1 MKAFEIMTS
10 PVITVDPDLP
20 LKEAAR
26 LLMKHNISAL
36 PVVDAGG
43 ELLGI
48 VSEADLLELETRPDP
63 RSQLTPL
70 PAAAHPPRIVSEVMT
85 REVIAMADDTDV
97 AHLATLMLM
106 AHVKRI
112 PILRGRRLV
121 GIVSRRD
128 VIKVVARRDTKI
140 RDEVEDLLDR
150 QGLMKPD
157 AISVAEG
164 VVTIESAGDRGWR
177 GLVEILV
184 RTVPGVLEVRFAE
197 AEASAMLSGS
207 AD

>member
-10 PVITVDPDLP
+10 PVMTVAPDLP

-26 LLMKHNISAL
+26 LLVQHNISAL

-70 PAAAHPPRIVSEVMT
+70 PAAARPPQLVSEVMT

-97 AHLATLMLM
+97 AHLASLMLM

-140 RDEVEDLLDR
+140 RDEVQDLLDR
-150 QGLMKPD
+150 QGLMRPD
-157 AISVAEG
+157 AISVTQG

-177 GLVEILV
+177 RLVEILV
-184 RTVPGVLEVRFAE
+184 RTVPGVLEVRFAQE
-197 AEASAMLSGS
+197 EASAMLRGS
-207 AD
+207 AE

>member
-1 MKAFEIMTS
+1 VKAFQIMTT
-10 PVITVDPDLP
+10 PVVSIGPDLP

-26 LLMKHNISAL
+26 LLTDHNISAL
-36 PVVDAGG
+36 PVLGPCG

-48 VSEADLLELETRPDP
+48 VSEADLLELESRPDP

-70 PAAAHPPRIVSEVMT
+70 ADAVRPPRLVSEVMT
-85 REVIAMADDTDV
+85 REVIAIADDTDV
-97 AHLATLMLM
+97 AHLASLMLM

-128 VIKVVARRDTKI
+128 IIKVVARRDAEI
-140 RDEVEDLLDR
+140 QSEIEDLLDR
-150 QGLMKPD
+150 QQLMRPD
-157 AISVAEG
+157 AVAVAEG
-164 VVTIESAGDRGWR
+164 VVTIESAGDLGWQR
-177 GLVEILV
+177 LIEILV
-184 RTVPGVLEVRFAE
+184 RTVPGVLDVRFAE
-197 AEASAMLSGS
+197 ERASAMLSGS